1 MCVCLCLHMQHMC
14 TCVCIRRER
23 DKDFKEL
30 SQRIVEVVKSKIYR
44 ISWQSGDSRK
54 KLLFQF
60 KLEGTLLTDFPLL
73 LGRPV
78 FSTGYMRP
86 PILCIQSA
94 LHAYVLSF
102 QWYPT
107 LCDPMDCSLPVSSV
121 HGILQQEYWSGLLC
135 PSRGDL
141 PDPGIKIPSLIYTCL
156 GPVNCFTHI

>member
-1 MCVCLCLHMQHMC
+1 MCVCLSLHRQYMC

-23 DKDFKEL
+23 DRYFKEL

-44 ISWQSGDSRK
+44 VSWQSGDSRK

-78 FSTGYMRP
+78 FSADYMRP
-86 PILCIQSA
+86 PVLCIQSA

-107 LCDPMDCSLPVSSV
+107 LCDLWTAACQSPLSMGFCSKNTGVGCCVLLM
-121 HGILQQEYWSGLLC
+121 GIFLTQESKSHPLY
-135 PSRGDL
+135 
-141 PDPGIKIPSLIYTCL
+141 IPALAQ
-156 GPVNCFTHI
+156 

>member
-1 MCVCLCLHMQHMC
+1 MFLCLCLHMQHMC
-14 TCVCIRRER
+14 TYVCIRRER

-30 SQRIVEVVKSKIYR
+30 SQMIVEVVKSKIYR

-73 LGRPV
+73 GRPV
-78 FSTGYMRP
+78 FSTDYMRP

-102 QWYPT
+102 QWYPEN
-107 LCDPMDCSLPVSSV
+107 LAACQSPLSIGFCSKNTGVGCCVLLV
-121 HGILQQEYWSGLLC
+121 GIFLTQESKSHPLY
-135 PSRGDL
+135 
-141 PDPGIKIPSLIYTCL
+141 IPALAQ
-156 GPVNCFTHI
+156 